1 MAALTQEAARALHDL
16 AQRYAVSDDA
26 ATTLLFAVN
35 SGGGAMAQFN
45 HPELGGSGQWMLG
58 GMTMVGDMFNH
69 GLQAKV
75 SGLCTELSNL
85 LRSLTVFVPQ
95 PMPAQFPGSG
105 GSGGWWPSEFG
116 YPSSS
121 GGQNDLRYAYFP
133 HVQRLAVQ
141 RSGRVEVY
149 DALDHQIGGVQQQ
162 QGGGYPSLSFSSQ
175 RGTFSVES
183 LPLVSPGPGPQSS
196 ASGGVAPV
204 HEPSPAQVHHDGQQR
219 SQDEVLSALERLGD
233 LRQKG
238 ILTEDEFQ
246 SKKAELLRRL

>member
-1 MAALTQEAARALHDL
+1 MTALTQEAARALHDL

-35 SGGGAMAQFN
+35 SGGGTMAQFS

-95 PMPAQFPGSG
+95 PMPTQFSGSG
-105 GSGGWWPSEFG
+105 GAGGWWPAELG

-141 RSGRVEVY
+141 RNGRVEVY

-183 LPLVSPGPGPQSS
+183 LPMLSPAPGPQSFS
-196 ASGGVAPV
+196 SGGGASA
-204 HEPSPAQVHHDGQQR
+204 HEPSPAQVASDLQQR